1 MVLQALFLVSVAV
14 TLLMGKKHQ
23 EASIMESVSEL
34 TFHGDEDGGI
44 SQNTFHRV
52 EPSISKLSN
61 CKEDETRRCNPT
73 TGWNKDSPH
82 EEKSLLGE
90 SSEKERSGWCNQS
103 EFRLHCSQDDE
114 CRSPGVCQHISCHYP
129 HVAEFRYI
137 PGLSLCQIHFVKQVG
152 VHDEHPG
159 SDCGWHCRQ
168 PPHPCC
174 RPLCQI

>member
-23 EASIMESVSEL
+23 EATIMESVNEL

-44 SQNTFHRV
+44 SQKTV

-73 TGWNKDSPH
+73 TGWNSASPN

-90 SSEKERSGWCNQS
+90 ERSGWCNQS
-103 EFRLHCSQDDE
+103 ELRLHCSQDDE

-129 HVAEFRYI
+129 HVAEFRYLVY
-137 PGLSLCQIHFVKQVG
+137 PFARFTL
-152 VHDEHPG
+152 
-159 SDCGWHCRQ
+159 
-168 PPHPCC
+168 
-174 RPLCQI
+174 